1 MIYEEVKNLRVS
13 EILVNTDLK
22 RLTKQCLSI
31 VDTSTIKD
39 DEIIMLI
46 NAAIADMKRLN
57 INAENNLTNSIIQA
71 TIVFFVKANF
81 GMCDIKE
88 KELAGKRY
96 KENCD
101 NLSLS
106 SDFKIKEVASDE

>member
-1 MIYEEVKNLRVS
+1 MTYEEVKNLKVS

-22 RLTKQCLSI
+22 KLTKQCLSI
-31 VDTSTIKD
+31 VDKSTIKD

-46 NAAIADMKRLN
+46 NAAIADMKRLS
-57 INAENNLTNSIIQA
+57 IDAENKLTDSIIQA

-88 KELAGKRY
+88 KELAGQRY

-106 SDFKIKEVASDE
+106 SNYKIKEVDSNA